1 MGSAAGSCRRLG
13 WLAGRQRGVRTLIP
27 TFAVSPGGRWE
38 TLLETPGHPGRSPA
52 RTGCSR
58 SRTGGTAGAGPTRVS
73 LANGPAE
80 KGSDANP
87 FTRPRTPFHCRRT
100 SGPACDGRDRTG
112 PSGERPG
119 RIKRAT
125 DADPPGPDPGCSP
138 LVVPRRPGR
147 RPTGG
152 AADSRRPVGRPRAG
166 AARAASRA
174 GAAGRAVGVL
184 NHGWTRIKDAGP
196 GGLSSRVR
204 PRRRGL
210 RNPVR
215 SVPFAQ
221 THPGPDQ
228 ALDGSNPSEQ
238 SMKSLLQRITRL
250 CPVRQAC

>member
-58 SRTGGTAGAGPTRVS
+58 SRTGGTAGSGPTRVS

-119 RIKRAT
+119 RIER
-125 DADPPGPDPGCSP
+125 ADPMPILPVPTRAARLWWCRGVRADDRPAGRLTVGGRSGDRGRGRPGPRRGPGRGGSCGRG
-138 LVVPRRPGR
+138 LEPRMDTDQGR
-147 RPTGG
+147 RP
-152 AADSRRPVGRPRAG
+152 RRSLEP
-166 AARAASRA
+166 
-174 GAAGRAVGVL
+174 
-184 NHGWTRIKDAGP
+184 GP
-196 GGLSSRVR
+196 AEAEGIAEPG
-204 PRRRGL
+204 PIG
-210 RNPVR
+210 PVR
-215 SVPFAQ
+215 S
-221 THPGPDQ
+221 D
-228 ALDGSNPSEQ
+228 PSR
-238 SMKSLLQRITRL
+238 SRPSSRR
-250 CPVRQAC
+250 